1 MRNRGLNILLKLAV
15 SASLLYILFGSIDL
29 EVFLGV
35 VTTLNP
41 LIFVFLAL
49 YFAATQSLSAY
60 RWSIVLKKDVVLPY
74 PKLLSIYFIGMFFN
88 NFLPT
93 VVGGDVIKGYYLYR
107 TIGKGDV
114 SAASILMDRY
124 SGFTAMMAITLVA
137 LVPGYALIKGTG
149 LPGFFLILVGGYVV
163 SSFFI
168 WVESLHG
175 WLVKILTGIR
185 LFSLNEKIETFYRAL
200 MSYKNHREILI
211 KIFLCSIVIQGGMI
225 VGYFMLARGMGI
237 GVPLGYF
244 FLFIPLA
251 TAVSMIPVSLSGL
264 GIREGAFVF
273 LFTRVGAAQEEA
285 LGLSLI
291 WFAIMVSVSF
301 IGGVEYIRTG
311 GKKGFGP
318 GAEFRGLS

>member
-107 TIGKGDV
+107 VIGKGDV

-124 SGFTAMMAITLVA
+124 SGFTAMHSSLAMPLSR
-137 LVPGYALIKGTG
+137 GRDSRD
-149 LPGFFLILVGGYVV
+149 FF
-163 SSFFI
+163 SS
-168 WVESLHG
+168 L
-175 WLVKILTGIR
+175 
-185 LFSLNEKIETFYRAL
+185 
-200 MSYKNHREILI
+200 
-211 KIFLCSIVIQGGMI
+211 
-225 VGYFMLARGMGI
+225 
-237 GVPLGYF
+237 
-244 FLFIPLA
+244 
-251 TAVSMIPVSLSGL
+251 
-264 GIREGAFVF
+264 
-273 LFTRVGAAQEEA
+273 
-285 LGLSLI
+285 
-291 WFAIMVSVSF
+291 
-301 IGGVEYIRTG
+301 
-311 GKKGFGP
+311 
-318 GAEFRGLS
+318 